1 MQHHLASSKR
11 AGLAPDDWAALK
23 NGDYSRFSDKEQAAL
38 RHAEKLTRES
48 YLVNDQDFVE
58 LKKHF
63 GDGEIVDLHML
74 AGLVNLTNRVTDPL
88 GLDLEFPEERI

>member
-23 NGDYSRFSDKEQAAL
+23 NGDYSRLSGKEQAAL
-38 RHAEKLTRES
+38 RHAEKLTGES

-63 GDGEIVDLHML
+63 NDGEIVDLHML

-88 GLDLEFPEERI
+88 GIELEFTEEKI